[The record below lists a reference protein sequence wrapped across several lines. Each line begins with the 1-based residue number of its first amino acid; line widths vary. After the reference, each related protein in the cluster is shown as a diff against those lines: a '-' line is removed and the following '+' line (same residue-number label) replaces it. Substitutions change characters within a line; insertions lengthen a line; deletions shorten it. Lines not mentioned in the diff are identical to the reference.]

1 MIAPVF
7 LYLLL
12 STLLIWNKILEF
24 DLFTYIFSAVS
35 SAAQIKD
42 YSFLYVQQIQQPIRN
57 SKTMNPEQNWCG
69 S

>member
-24 DLFTYIFSAVS
+24 DLFTDIF
-35 SAAQIKD
+35 
-42 YSFLYVQQIQQPIRN
+42 L
-57 SKTMNPEQNWCG
+57 
-69 S
+69 